1 MQDITSILVPESSV
15 LDLSHLDTLDVNS
28 PDFKSY
34 LMQLTQNVN
43 STLYALNNK
52 NSIVRDT
59 KVVTFAA
66 LPNAAGTAEAT
77 HGLIIKSGYRFINIY
92 GAATDTTNGDYLPI
106 PYATTTALDIIEL
119 KVDNTKV
126 YITVGKDMHTF
137 SAIVVL
143 EYLTY

>member
-77 HGLIIKSGYRFINIY
+77 HG
-92 GAATDTTNGDYLPI
+92 
-106 PYATTTALDIIEL
+106 
-119 KVDNTKV
+119 
-126 YITVGKDMHTF
+126 
-137 SAIVVL
+137 
-143 EYLTY
+143 